1 MTSTILEEPVTT
13 RAPETPVAACVVPG
27 EETCQVPGVSEAE
40 GAAPLDEVSLY
51 GAVLSCCC
59 DLRQP

>member
-1 MTSTILEEPVTT
+1 
-13 RAPETPVAACVVPG
+13 
-27 EETCQVPGVSEAE
+27 VSEAE

>member
-1 MTSTILEEPVTT
+1 MTSTILEEPVAT
-13 RAPETPVAACVVPG
+13 RILEPTPPPRVAAG
-27 EETCQVPGVSEAE
+27 EETCPVPGVSEAE
-40 GAAPLDEVSLY
+40 GASPLDEVNLY